1 MFDDT
6 ELMQYKRLNEEQKLV
21 VGLIYIDNYDD
32 VLDSMD
38 DVRKSLL
45 LALIDRK
52 IDKYISNHQGIM
64 KKLEKDKYFIIIQQR
79 YLNSMQEG
87 RFSLMEDIK
96 TVNVGNEMNITLSIG
111 IGTNGK
117 NYQEK
122 LFFCPCSN

>member
-6 ELMQYKRLNEEQKLV
+6 ELMKYKRLNEEQKLV
-21 VGLIYIDNYDD
+21 AGLIYIDNYDD

-52 IDKYISNHQGIM
+52 IDKYISNHQGII

-79 YLNSMQEG
+79 YLNAC
-87 RFSLMEDIK
+87 RKAAFHCWK
-96 TVNVGNEMNITLSIG
+96 TSRR
-111 IGTNGK
+111 
-117 NYQEK
+117 
-122 LFFCPCSN
+122 